1 MGILSPWFNCW
12 KTLSFCCPLGRE
24 VFLWSDSQD
33 ILTFG
38 PSNAA
43 KNERFRRS
51 NHMSWDMISVHGS
64 GVCEVHAPFLID
76 IMHAPLKQVDDSSI
90 ISKFEAPCWLGD
102 IEQTLPTS
110 QPRRLAGFNQNDITD
125 IPMMKGWVCSLFH
138 RGFFDS
144 SVMIPDITFTYQ
156 DGSRRQRPRT
166 RSVLQENSSL
176 TRTDYLITSV
186 TLSSSFIAKTIKHRK
201 LNCSHPTMC
210 VDFLGVD
217 TQKDNRDH
225 PFG

>member
-1 MGILSPWFNCW
+1 M
-12 KTLSFCCPLGRE
+12 
-24 VFLWSDSQD
+24 
-33 ILTFG
+33 
-38 PSNAA
+38 
-43 KNERFRRS
+43 
-51 NHMSWDMISVHGS
+51 
-64 GVCEVHAPFLID
+64 
-76 IMHAPLKQVDDSSI
+76 DDSSI

-110 QPRRLAGFNQNDITD
+110 QPRRLAGFNHNDITD

-138 RGFFDS
+138 RGFCDS
-144 SVMIPDITFTYQ
+144 SMMIPDITFTYQ
-156 DGSRRQRPRT
+156 HGSRCPRPRT

-210 VDFLGVD
+210 VLFLGVD
-217 TQKDNRDH
+217 TQKNNRTH
-225 PFG
+225 PFRVLLSYQWVVHKISGGFPSAHLSTSHFRGLKMTLCPKSLKGKGSSPFANQLLKAVGS